1 MNKIWI
7 FLLLIVLS
15 NCSLDTKSGFWT
27 QDKKIQK
34 ENKNITKVLL
44 EKKAYD
50 KEFNSNLNLRIDF
63 SNSNN
68 EDINQ
73 LTNICLLSMKI

>member
-44 EKKAYD
+44 EKKHMI
-50 KEFNSNLNLRIDF
+50 KSLIQ
-63 SNSNN
+63 
-68 EDINQ
+68 I
-73 LTNICLLSMKI
+73 